1 MKNFREFME
10 ESESSKKDDDKNDSP
25 ELISLRKN
33 KEKSQSEKEK
43 AKERLEAI
51 KRKRQEI
58 AAGSMK
64 IDQRKEKEDKE

>member
-10 ESESSKKDDDKNDSP
+10 DVDSSDDDKNDSP
-25 ELISLRKN
+25 ELKSLRKN